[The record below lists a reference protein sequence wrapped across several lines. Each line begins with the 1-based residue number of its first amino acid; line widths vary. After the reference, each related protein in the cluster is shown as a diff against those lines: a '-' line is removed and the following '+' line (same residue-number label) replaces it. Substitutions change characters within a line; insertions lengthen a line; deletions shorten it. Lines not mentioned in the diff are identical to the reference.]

1 LELAL
6 TSPQYSCLEEFG
18 IGGRNCKRIPWALA
32 NTAASPP
39 TIQSP
44 PPPFSFES
52 STPLPIVPLHFAK
65 KKTAGSGGDR
75 GREIEGGRLRCRW
88 SPSPPP
94 TPSPPQVCCV
104 RPSSSCSCISGKPP
118 PFSLLTST
126 PSRSQTAREKGL
138 QERPLLPAG
147 AASPASTSPSFPQ
160 VRLRRPQS
168 PPPLPLI
175 CLIGTLTLICC
186 LDFPGTF
193 TPTSELGCCFGRL
206 KVCEA
211 LMCLV
216 VCPDV
221 FLAVFYFFFVS

>member
-1 LELAL
+1 MELAL

-18 IGGRNCKRIPWALA
+18 IGRRNCKRIPRAFA

-44 PPPFSFES
+44 PPPFSSES
-52 STPLPIVPLHFAK
+52 SAPLPIVPLHFAK
-65 KKTAGSGGDR
+65 KDR
-75 GREIEGGRLRCRW
+75 GLRGNRGRATEGGRLRRRW
-88 SPSPPP
+88 SPSPPS

-126 PSRSQTAREKGL
+126 PSRSQTDREKGR
-138 QERPLLPAG
+138 QERPPLPAG

-168 PPPLPLI
+168 PPPAAPDLPDWNPNPNL
-175 CLIGTLTLICC
+175 L
-186 LDFPGTF
+186 
-193 TPTSELGCCFGRL
+193 LGFSRDLHTNKRTGL
-206 KVCEA
+206 LLWPIEG
-211 LMCLV
+211 M
-216 VCPDV
+216 
-221 FLAVFYFFFVS
+221 

>member
-1 LELAL
+1 LADGIANEYRGHSRTL
-6 TSPQYSCLEEFG
+6 PPARPQFRAPRLRFPLNRARPSPSYRFTSRQ
-18 IGGRNCKRIPWALA
+18 K
-32 NTAASPP
+32 
-39 TIQSP
+39 
-44 PPPFSFES
+44 
-52 STPLPIVPLHFAK
+52 
-65 KKTAGSGGDR
+65 DR
-75 GREIEGGRLRCRW
+75 GLRGNRGRATEGGRLRRRW

-126 PSRSQTAREKGL
+126 PSRSQTAREKGR
-138 QERPLLPAG
+138 QERPPLPAG

-160 VRLRRPQS
+160 VWLRRPQS

-216 VCPDV
+216 VCHDV
-221 FLAVFYFFFVS
+221 FLAVFYFFVS